1 MGITLQRK
9 DKTSIFCPQ
18 PVSSNHTYNIKTKF
32 IGGATAFFLMIIG
45 TWIILNLH

>member
-18 PVSSNHTYNIKTKF
+18 PISSNHSYGIKTRF
-32 IGGATAFFLMIIG
+32 IGVVIALSLMLLG
-45 TWIILNLH
+45 SWIIINLG

>member
-18 PVSSNHTYNIKTKF
+18 PIPSHQSNNIKTRYF
-32 IGGATAFFLMIIG
+32 GVIAAFSLMIIG
-45 TWIILNLH
+45 TWIIMNLN